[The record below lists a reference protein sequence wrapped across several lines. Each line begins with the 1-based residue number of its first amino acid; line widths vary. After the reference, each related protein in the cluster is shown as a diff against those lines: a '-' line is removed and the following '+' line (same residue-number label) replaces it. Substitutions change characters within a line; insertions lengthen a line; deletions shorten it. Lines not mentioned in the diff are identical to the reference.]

1 MLRDGNARVTQ
12 IELFYDLVYVFAVT
26 QLAHLLY
33 EHRTLDGAVQ
43 TLVLLVMVWQVWVY
57 TTWMT
62 NYLDPNRAGTRLA
75 LIVLML
81 ASLAMSAALPF
92 AFENRGVLVAVLYVA
107 MQVGRSGYVIW
118 ALRGEALQQTFWRA
132 CAWSCV
138 AAVPMLFGSV
148 APDHVREGLWA
159 LAVLIETVGAALGF
173 ATPGLGRSRTTD
185 WTIDGGHFAERCQA
199 FVLIALGESI
209 VVTGVTLTGLLGSH
223 SAFERY
229 AAFAVAFVGSVALW
243 WVYFDAAAEDS
254 SQVIASSSDP
264 GRLGRNAFHWV
275 HPAVVGGIIV
285 AAAADEVLLHDP
297 SHRPDAAE
305 AWLLLGGVALF
316 LAGHAVF
323 KAVVWRVASWPRIA
337 AVVVLLALVPLAPH
351 IPAMATGIVDV
362 LIVIAVA
369 IADRHV
375 PHAGSPGVTSPRTTR
390 R

>member
-1 MLRDGNARVTQ
+1 MLRDGDGRVTQ

-33 EHRTLDGAVQ
+33 DHQTLDGAVQ
-43 TLVLLVMVWQVWVY
+43 TLVLLAMVWQVWVY

-62 NYLDPNRAGTRLA
+62 NYLDPNHTGTRIA

-81 ASLAMSAALPF
+81 ASLVMSAAVPY
-92 AFENRGVLVAVLYVA
+92 AFEDRAVLVAALYVA
-107 MQVGRSGYVIW
+107 MQVGRSLYVIW

-132 CAWSCV
+132 CAWSTV
-138 AAVPMLFGSV
+138 AAVPMLLGSV
-148 APDHVREGLWA
+148 ASDHVQEGLWA
-159 LAVLIETVGAALGF
+159 LAVLIEGVGAALGF
-173 ATPGLGRSRTTD
+173 ATPGLGRSQTTD

-209 VVTGVTLTGLLGSH
+209 VVTGATLAGMLGSDADGGRYV
-223 SAFERY
+223 AFGI
-229 AAFAVAFVGSVALW
+229 AFVGSVALW

-254 SQVIASSSDP
+254 SRVIANSSDP

-275 HPAVVGGIIV
+275 HPAIVGGIIV
-285 AAAADEVLLHDP
+285 AAAADEVLLHAP
-297 SHRPDAAE
+297 GHHPDAAE

-323 KAVVWRVASWPRIA
+323 KAVVWRVASWPRIVA
-337 AVVVLLALVPLAPH
+337 AVVLVALVPVALH
-351 IPAMATGIVDV
+351 VPALVTGIVTLV
-362 LIVIAVA
+362 IVIGVA

-375 PHAGSPGVTSPRTTR
+375 RHAV
-390 R
+390 